1 MHAKFYPFFK
11 ISRTHACKMTPFFL
25 ISRIRASHWKN
36 TLFFAKMDRSV
47 VYVLVG
53 SVCVCVGG
61 VGGGGGGGGGGW
73 GWGWGGGGV
82 GGGGGGWGG
91 VGGGGGWG
99 GGGGISQEC
108 HSGTHIVPHY
118 VITIPAWCDDME
130 TPSLLLLLC
139 ERNPS
144 IISGFPHSQ
153 EE

>member
-1 MHAKFYPFFK
+1 MHNYSNMQNNQMIINACQILPFFQNFAD
-11 ISRTHACKMTPFFL
+11 SCLQNDPFFL

-36 TLFFAKMDRSV
+36 TPFFAKMGRSV

-53 SVCVCVGG
+53 SVCVW
-61 VGGGGGGGGGGW
+61 GGGGGGGGGYN
-73 GWGWGGGGV
+73 
-82 GGGGGGWGG
+82 
-91 VGGGGGWG
+91 
-99 GGGGISQEC
+99 SQLWYFWY
-108 HSGTHIVPHY
+108 HKTVIPGLTY
-118 VITIPAWCDDME
+118 VITMPAWCDDMV